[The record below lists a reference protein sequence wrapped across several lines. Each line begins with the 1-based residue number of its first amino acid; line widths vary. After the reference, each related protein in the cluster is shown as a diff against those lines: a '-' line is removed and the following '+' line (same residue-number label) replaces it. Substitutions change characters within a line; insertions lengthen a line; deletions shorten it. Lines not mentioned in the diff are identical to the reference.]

1 MMGMQKVFAGMSGAH
16 LNGKSDIENR
26 VTGRAYEKPLG
37 DIALFLEH

>member
-1 MMGMQKVFAGMSGAH
+1 MMGMQKVFAGISGAH